1 MDDVPLPLLK
11 VQELRTGFV
20 VGGQSVSILNGVS
33 FELSQGEVMGVVGE
47 SGSGKSMT
55 ALSIMRLLSRTRLAV
70 TGGKVLWLG
79 RDLLTLDDKAMQRTR
94 GKEIAMIFQDPMTS
108 LNPILTVGR
117 QMTEALQFHL
127 KMGKSASVSYGQ
139 ELLELVGIPDPA
151 RRMREY
157 PHQFSGGMRQ
167 RAMIAMALSCD
178 PRLLICDEP
187 TTALDVTVQAQ
198 ILELLKRLAKE
209 RNMAVILI
217 THDLGVVAG
226 LADRVCVMYAGNVVE
241 TGTVDEVFKQP
252 QHPYTLALLK
262 CVPGLDH
269 PRKEAIPTIRGAA
282 PDLLKR
288 ATGCMFR
295 PRCTYAVATCAD
307 VEPKLRGAASM
318 QQRAC
323 HVNIWDKLS
332 TKSDTKQTN

>member
-1 MDDVPLPLLK
+1 
-11 VQELRTGFV
+11 
-20 VGGQSVSILNGVS
+20 
-33 FELSQGEVMGVVGE
+33 
-47 SGSGKSMT
+47 
-55 ALSIMRLLSRTRLAV
+55 
-70 TGGKVLWLG
+70 
-79 RDLLTLDDKAMQRTR
+79 
-94 GKEIAMIFQDPMTS
+94 
-108 LNPILTVGR
+108 
-117 QMTEALQFHL
+117 
-127 KMGKSASVSYGQ
+127 
-139 ELLELVGIPDPA
+139 
-151 RRMREY
+151 
-157 PHQFSGGMRQ
+157 
-167 RAMIAMALSCD
+167 MIAMALSCD

-288 ATGCMFR
+288 APGCMFR
-295 PRCTYAVATCAD
+295 PRCTYAVATCGD